1 MQYKK
6 ISFFMFIL
14 IQTLQPSPLAVN
26 YGGSGRTTLT
36 TAFRVLLASTTS
48 TGTLQIVSST
58 PSNYLILRSL
68 GSGTNPSFTSLGSFM
83 MTFIKTLTASAS
95 SSLIFTSSEITNNF
109 ANYMIVFNAI
119 VPSTNAVFNM
129 DWSIDGGSTYLNTG
143 FRSGFNS
150 HAYNS
155 TVFTNV
161 NSAITNPLGASNSA
175 AFSGFIFI
183 NASATICSGQG
194 MYDTTGQFVEIF
206 GANTS
211 GGVNTI
217 KFSMSAGTMT
227 SGTITLYGLH

>member
-1 MQYKK
+1 
-6 ISFFMFIL
+6 MFIL

-26 YGGSGRTTLT
+26 CGGSGRTTLT
-36 TAFRVLLASTTS
+36 TAFRVLLAGTTS
-48 TGTLQIVSST
+48 TGTLQVATGGFTSATYTIFKSS
-58 PSNYLILRSL
+58 
-68 GSGTNPSFTSLGSFM
+68 GSSSNPSFTNLSTTM
-83 MTFIKTLTASAS
+83 MSFIKTLTASS
-95 SSLIFTSSEITNNF
+95 SSTLIFTSSEIISAF
-109 ANYMIVFNAI
+109 SNYLIVFNAI

-183 NASATICSGQG
+183 NAPAAVCSGQG
-194 MYDTTGQFVEIF
+194 MYNTTGQFVEIF

-211 GGVNTI
+211 SGINTI
-217 KFSMSAGTMT
+217 KFSMSTGTIT